1 MSTRAG
7 LIVLG
12 CLLAAL
18 LTGVAALYRLRLASG
33 DSFPAYSSF
42 RSDPLGTRALYEG
55 LAAMPGLQV
64 TRGLE
69 PLGTRLPEE
78 GMTVFFAGMHE
89 AAWKG
94 VTQGEARAMEAL
106 LREGGRLVFV
116 FAAEVE
122 PTAPAPVPVEGPKDK
137 ERARKAEERA
147 ERLRQDLPDALQP
160 ADLSRRWS
168 IGLETRWIMD
178 REVGAERMADLP
190 LPPRVPWRSDLHG
203 VPKDAGKWTVI
214 YTRGT
219 SPVLMER
226 RWGDGS
232 IVIATDAYF
241 LSNEAMGKERHPELL
256 AWLVGNATTVVFS
269 EVHLGVQQDVA
280 IAALA
285 RRYGLGGAFFSLLV
299 FALLFVWR
307 RAATFVPLA
316 EDPKELALEYQQTA
330 GLEALLRRAV
340 PVERLVAT
348 CVAAWKPGAPAR
360 EIARVEQALRAAD
373 PEKDPAGAYN
383 AVVRTLDRKHL
394 L

>member
-1 MSTRAG
+1 MTTRTS

-12 CLLAAL
+12 CLIAAV
-18 LTGVAALYRLRLASG
+18 LTGVAALYRLRLSSG

-42 RSDPLGTRALYEG
+42 RSDPLGTRAFYEG
-55 LAAMPGLQV
+55 LAAIPGLRV

-69 PLGTRLPEE
+69 PLGTRPPQE
-78 GMTVFFAGMHE
+78 GVTVFFAGMHE

-116 FAAEVE
+116 FAAALE
-122 PTAPAPVPVEGPKDK
+122 PTAGTPAPVEGPAEK
-137 ERARKAEERA
+137 ERARRAEERA
-147 ERLRQDLPDALQP
+147 ERLRNALPDAMKP

-168 IGLETRWIMD
+168 IGLATRWIMD
-178 REVGAERMADLP
+178 REAGAERVADLP

-203 VPKDAGKWTVI
+203 VPEDAGKWTVI

-226 RWGDGS
+226 RWGAGS

-241 LSNEAMGKERHPELL
+241 LSNEAMGKERQPELL
-256 AWLVGNATTVVFS
+256 AWMVGSATTVVFS

-285 RRYGLGGAFFSLLV
+285 RRYGLGGAFLSLLV

-316 EDPKELALEYQQTA
+316 EEPQELALEVQQTA

-340 PVERLVAT
+340 PVQGLIAA
-348 CVAAWKPGAPAR
+348 CVSAWKPGAPAR
-360 EIARVEQALRAAD
+360 EVARVEQALRGAD

-383 AVVRTLDRKHL
+383 AAVRALDRKNAL
-394 L
+394 